1 MVLSGADGVR
11 LLSSEYV
18 SFLPA
23 TTDERTFSSFAEA
36 AVLSVV
42 PRLHEALL
50 PAPAASAGRP

>member
-1 MVLSGADGVR
+1 VR

-23 TTDERTFSSFAEA
+23 ITDERTFSSFAEA

-50 PAPAASAGRP
+50 PVPAASAGRP